1 MRKSSHPQATLII
14 TTNLPLPHRLKR
26 TYCLPHPHALKKK
39 KEKEVKMVKKE
50 KKEKNGDWN
59 GVAEGMEMSPD
70 AGGKA
75 CKRETKTG

>member
-1 MRKSSHPQATLII
+1 M
-14 TTNLPLPHRLKR
+14 
-26 TYCLPHPHALKKK
+26 PHPHALKKK

-70 AGGKA
+70 AGGNA